1 MPALTCYRMRPI
13 VDGTPVTNFDTLL
26 AEDAI
31 ERAVR
36 SDVLRRPGFTAVVY
50 AVPTHPH
57 APPWASFLQQGFAD
71 LQLGRSGSPSAL
83 LVVRIRDPRYR
94 RRSVLFAFA
103 FGPFGRHLLR
113 ADAYERGYGLRAS
126 LNLMYPRGATDAA
139 RLRAVDSKRRG
150 PTVLRSRDQSSDLA
164 DFEVFD
170 VNRLRDIVSKAHGL
184 PANDTVWGRSV
195 GGGDSLSL
203 SADISIGEIG
213 RLCRDIEMASRR
225 VDYTDRFSWID
236 DMQPV
241 TDPSTKDEL
250 ESAVLADLRAGD
262 TTRITLAAP
271 EIVDWERVVGY
282 RFPFDRPQGKARAPV
297 IRPDLRL
304 QDYLTGLLP
313 TLDDPED
320 LDIDSVRR
328 RKVHAVDQN
337 GDSVHLWSFWRCLVA
352 EVQYDGNTYVLDEG
366 EFYLVSADYVHQL
379 NQEIQAI
386 PSSTR
391 SLPAT
396 TRSRLEKDYNA
407 DAAKDPELLLLDRQ
421 TVRITSKTT
430 AIEICDLLS
439 ADRQLIH
446 VKRHLGSSDLSHL
459 FSQGL
464 VSAELLQS
472 SAEFRLAAKK
482 KISEVSGEKTGFSFF
497 TEQAIETSQFEVAY
511 AIIERWKGREPVDA
525 LPFFS
530 KVNLRDVA
538 ARLQA
543 RGFRVT
549 LSRIDAK

>member
-1 MPALTCYRMRPI
+1 MPALTCYRIRPI
-13 VDGTPVTNFDTLL
+13 LDGVPVTDFDALL
-26 AEDAI
+26 AEDAVG
-31 ERAVR
+31 RAVR
-36 SDVLRRPGFTAVVY
+36 SHVLRRPGFTAVVY
-50 AVPTHPH
+50 AAPTYPH
-57 APPWASFLQQGFAD
+57 VPPWANFLRQGFAD

-83 LVVRIRDPRYR
+83 LVVRIRDPRSR
-94 RRSVLFAFA
+94 RRSVLFAFT
-103 FGPFGRHLLR
+103 FGPLGRHLLR
-113 ADAYERGYGLRAS
+113 ANAYERGYGLRAS
-126 LNLMYPRGATDAA
+126 LNLMYPRGATDSA

-150 PTVLRSRDQSSDLA
+150 PTILRSRDQSSDLA

-170 VNRLRDIVSKAHGL
+170 VNRLRDVVSKAHGH
-184 PANDTVWGRSV
+184 PADHTAWGRRV

-203 SADISIGEIG
+203 SADISINEIG
-213 RLCRDIEMASRR
+213 RLCRNIEIASRR

-241 TDPSTKDEL
+241 TDPVTRAGL
-250 ESAVLADLRAGD
+250 EDLILADLCAGN

-271 EIVDWERVVGY
+271 EIVDWDHVVGY
-282 RFPFDRPQGKARAPV
+282 RFPFDRPQGKAHAPV

-304 QDYLTGLLP
+304 QDYLTGLLR
-313 TLDDPED
+313 TLNNPED
-320 LDIDSVRR
+320 LDIDSLRR

-337 GDSVHLWSFWRCLVA
+337 GDSAYQWSLWRCLVA
-352 EVQYDGNTYVLDEG
+352 EVQHDGNTYVLDEG
-366 EFYLVSADYVHQL
+366 EFYLVSADYVQQL
-379 NQEIQAI
+379 NHEIQAI
-386 PSSTR
+386 PSSNR

-396 TRSRLEKDYNA
+396 TASTVEKAYNIE
-407 DAAKDPELLLLDRQ
+407 AAKDPALLLLDRQ
-421 TVRITSKTT
+421 TVRISSKTT

-439 ADRQLIH
+439 DDRQLIH

-482 KISEVSGEKTGFSFF
+482 KINEVCGTRTEFDFFSEH
-497 TEQAIETSQFEVAY
+497 AIETSQFEVAY
-511 AIIERWKGREPVDA
+511 AIVERWNGRDPVQA

-538 ARLQA
+538 ARLHA

-549 LSRIDAK
+549 LTKIDAK